1 VFNIMLSQFQVRQ
14 LRAIRALPLFQQF
27 VDIQGSPTWEE
38 MIETAD
44 AADPEKGAV
53 TVLAY
58 LTDGRLTA
66 HRIGQRRVV
75 HSVTV

>member
-1 VFNIMLSQFQVRQ
+1 MLTQFQVRQ
-14 LRAIRALPLFQQF
+14 IRAIRTMPLFQQF
-27 VDIQGSPTWEE
+27 VNIQGCATWEE
-38 MIETAD
+38 MIKTAD

-58 LTDGRLTA
+58 LTTGELTA
-66 HRIGQRRVV
+66 HRIGQRRVI

>member
-1 VFNIMLSQFQVRQ
+1 MLTQFQVCQ
-14 LRAIRALPLFQQF
+14 LRAIRALPQFQQF
-27 VDIQGSPTWEE
+27 VNIQGCATWEE

-44 AADPEKGAV
+44 AADPKSGPV

-58 LTDGRLTA
+58 LTDGQLTA

-75 HSVTV
+75 HSVAV

>member
-1 VFNIMLSQFQVRQ
+1 MLTQFQVRQ
-14 LRAIRALPLFQQF
+14 LRAIRALPQFQQF
-27 VDIQGSPTWEE
+27 VNIQGEPTWEE

-44 AADPEKGAV
+44 ADDPEKGAV

-58 LTDGRLTA
+58 LTTGELTA

>member
-1 VFNIMLSQFQVRQ
+1 MLTQFQVRQ

-27 VDIQGSPTWEE
+27 VNIQGEPTWDE

-44 AADPEKGAV
+44 ASDPSSGPV

>member
-1 VFNIMLSQFQVRQ
+1 MLTQFQVRQ

-27 VDIQGSPTWEE
+27 VNIQGEPTWDE

-44 AADPEKGAV
+44 ASDPSSGPV

-75 HSVTV
+75 HSVQV

>member
-1 VFNIMLSQFQVRQ
+1 MLTQFQVQQ

-27 VDIQGSPTWEE
+27 VNIQGSPTWEE

-44 AADPEKGAV
+44 AADPESGPV

-58 LTDGRLTA
+58 LTTGELTA
-66 HRIGQRRVV
+66 HRIGRRRVI
-75 HSVTV
+75 HSVKV

>member
-1 VFNIMLSQFQVRQ
+1 MLTQFQVRQ
-14 LRAIRALPLFQQF
+14 IRAIRTMPLFQQF
-27 VDIQGSPTWEE
+27 VNIQGSPTWEE

-44 AADPEKGAV
+44 AADPESGPI
-53 TVLAY
+53 TVLTY

>member
-1 VFNIMLSQFQVRQ
+1 MLTQFQVRQ
-14 LRAIRALPLFQQF
+14 LRAIRALPQFQQF
-27 VDIQGSPTWEE
+27 VDIQGEPTWEE

-44 AADPEKGAV
+44 ADDPESGPV

-58 LTDGRLTA
+58 LTTGELTA

>member
-1 VFNIMLSQFQVRQ
+1 MLTQFQVRQ
-14 LRAIRALPLFQQF
+14 LRAICALPLFQQF
-27 VDIQGSPTWEE
+27 VNIQGEPTWDE

-44 AADPEKGAV
+44 ADDPSSGAI

-58 LTDGRLTA
+58 LTTGELTA

>member
-1 VFNIMLSQFQVRQ
+1 MLTQFQVQQ
-14 LRAIRALPLFQQF
+14 LRAIRALPQFRQF

-38 MIETAD
+38 MIATAD
-44 AADPEKGAV
+44 ADDPESGPV

-58 LTDGRLTA
+58 LTTGELTA

>member
-1 VFNIMLSQFQVRQ
+1 MLTQFQVCQ

-27 VDIQGSPTWEE
+27 IDIQGEPTWEE

-44 AADPEKGAV
+44 ADDPSLGPV
-53 TVLAY
+53 TVLTY